1 MQTTLAL
8 VLTLSAL
15 PVSPPAA
22 PAAISRAED
31 SLDLKGAMDHSV
43 RWLRSKQDAQSGA
56 YGGALEPTA
65 WTLLALARCPRH
77 YGVHD
82 GPFVKRG
89 LDYLLG
95 HCAPDGSIH
104 SADANEAERLAQTE
118 LVAIVL
124 GHHVTPESARAL
136 SNALSWFGEQDS
148 GTTSPRAAAVQNP
161 ALAQLTLDKASM
173 FATATL
179 ARCASDGSWAGSDTN
194 GGAVQATARAVI
206 DLAECYGLLQ
216 PKTPPRSVSPLPRAG
231 ALDGESLDR
240 SIIAGARFLVG
251 AADDGLWG
259 APGQPDAGISAMV
272 LAALHAVPEP
282 RPTEIQNA
290 IDHGLAWL
298 AGLQREDGS
307 IHDGKLYNYVT
318 SASILALARAG
329 DRYQPQLVKARDFLI
344 SLQSDEG
351 EGYSPDHHYYGGV
364 GYGGDE
370 RPDLSNLQMA
380 LEALS
385 ASGLESEHAAYQ
397 RALTFLERCQ
407 NRSESNDLALDENGT
422 VLIAGEDGGAAYSP
436 GASPAGFIELE
447 DGKKIPR
454 SYGSMSYALLKSY
467 IFAGLERDD
476 PRVEALWNWLQENYT
491 LDVNPGFQ
499 YVDDPVAAYQGLF
512 YYFNTMAR
520 ALDLYGAETIV
531 DAAGAEHAWR
541 TELAGRLVAMQSRVD
556 GSWVNGNAPRW
567 WEGNPVLA
575 TAYALATLELTRA
588 D

>member
-1 MQTTLAL
+1 MQMPLAFI
-8 VLTLSAL
+8 LTLSAL
-15 PVSPPAA
+15 AQPGPFVKSGP
-22 PAAISRAED
+22 D
-31 SLDLKGAMDHSV
+31 DGLDLKGAMDHSV
-43 RWLRSKQDAQSGA
+43 RWLRSKQNAQSGS

-65 WTLLALARCPRH
+65 WTLLALARCPRN
-77 YGVHD
+77 YGVQD
-82 GPFVKRG
+82 GPFVARA
-89 LDYLLG
+89 LDYLLE

-104 SADANEAERLAQTE
+104 SAGANERERLAQTE
-118 LVAIVL
+118 LAAIVL

-136 SNALSWFGEQDS
+136 SDALTWFEAQDGPSRNPRPEIGQNA
-148 GTTSPRAAAVQNP
+148 
-161 ALAQLTLDKASM
+161 ALAQLTHGKASR
-173 FATATL
+173 FAVASL
-179 ARCASDGSWAGSDTN
+179 ARCRPDGSWPGTDTN

-206 DLAECYGLLQ
+206 DLADCYALLKPEQ
-216 PKTPPRSVSPLPRAG
+216 GPRSVARLPQASRVDREAV
-231 ALDGESLDR
+231 DGSLL
-240 SIIAGARFLVG
+240 AGARFLVQ

-272 LAALHAVPEP
+272 LAALQAVPEP
-282 RPTEIQNA
+282 RPDEIQKS

-298 AGLQREDGS
+298 AGLQHDDGS

-329 DRYQPQLVKARDFLI
+329 DRYKPQLVRARDFLV

-380 LEALS
+380 LEALA
-385 ASGLESEHAAYQ
+385 ASGLESEHVAYQ

-407 NRSESNDLALDENGT
+407 NRSESNDLALPDDGS
-422 VLIAGEDGGAAYSP
+422 VLVAGDDGGAAYSP
-436 GASPAGFIELE
+436 GASPAGFIELD

-476 PRVEALWNWLQENYT
+476 PRVEALWKWLQANYT
-491 LDVNPGFQ
+491 LDVNPGFEYAQ
-499 YVDDPVAAYQGLF
+499 DPVAAYQGLF

-520 ALDLYGAETIV
+520 ALDLYGADEII
-531 DAAGAEHAWR
+531 DSAGVSHAWR
-541 TELAGRLVAMQSRVD
+541 AELAGRLVAMQSRVD

-575 TAYALATLELTRA
+575 TAYAVTTLELARPR
-588 D
+588 